1 MYFKTSAAM
10 ALPDG
15 VESFDFAGCTY
26 FTSVEDRAFIERT
39 TCDDE
44 DANVTMCVAPLPPPF
59 PLFVLH
65 LTLHLQGV
73 RFARYLDD
81 AGTKGLWISRGTTTA
96 WSTPFRNQHS
106 G

>member
-10 ALPDG
+10 ALSDG

-44 DANVTMCVAPLPPPF
+44 DANFTMCVAPLPPPIPF
-59 PLFVLH
+59 IRAPFNAAFAGSAICSLF
-65 LTLHLQGV
+65 
-73 RFARYLDD
+73 R
-81 AGTKGLWISRGTTTA
+81 
-96 WSTPFRNQHS
+96 
-106 G
+106 